1 MTNENSLTIVS
12 DKITVLA
19 EKFSGSHYEQ
29 SGKIEDILYQ
39 IERYVK
45 SVELDATN
53 ESGRKAIKS
62 LARKVS
68 SSKTLLES
76 LGKEQKADILIRGR
90 IIDAGRNLVK
100 DRLDTLRDAVLKPVL
115 DYEAIQERRVQGH
128 QQVIEK
134 IHALAVFDEQP
145 DESAVR
151 GRIAELGPLMQRD
164 FEEFEAVA
172 IKAHQETEERL
183 ETHLQ
188 AAELRR
194 IKREQQEAQEQAEA
208 EAARQKAEQE
218 RIEREKR
225 IAEEAAAKA
234 MADAEAKAERERLAT
249 IEAHRAEQERVER
262 ERREQQERIA
272 RMEREAAER
281 AEREKRE
288 AAARELA
295 HKEALERAERQRIAD
310 QEAAERRQHEVVEAE
325 RQRIAAAAAAKAAE
339 DQRRAENKKH
349 RAKISNEVLKAM
361 MEAGASE
368 GISKTLINAIVRG
381 EIPHVSISY

>member
-29 SGKIEDILYQ
+29 SGKIEDILDQ

-45 SVELDATN
+45 SVELDATT
-53 ESGRKAIKS
+53 EPGRKAIKS

-100 DRLDTLRDAVLKPVL
+100 DRLDTLRDAVLKPVR
-115 DYEAIQERRVQGH
+115 DYDAIQERRVQGH

-145 DESAVR
+145 DESMVR

-194 IKREQQEAQEQAEA
+194 IKREQQEAQERAEA

-234 MADAEAKAERERLAT
+234 KADAEAKAERERLAA